1 MGQEVVDRLHRLMWK
16 APQRIAIE
24 IAEIWICDDE
34 SALEMSQSVVLVEFE
49 SVFAVS
55 NLHKGKVRSPTVARN
70 LVNIEE
76 VSKAFDIR
84 PLLTKVSLGISEGER
99 IGIVGR
105 NGAGKSTLMRI
116 ITGEEA
122 PDAGR
127 VTKSNSTAI
136 GYLAQIDNADPTATV
151 GDVVLG
157 DREKHEWAGDSRI
170 REIFTGLFG
179 GFDDHLFERTFGN
192 LSGGEKRRVGLAKLL
207 IDDIQLVLLDEPT
220 NHLDVEGVAWLAE
233 HLKRRTDL
241 AVLVVTHDRWF
252 LDEITERTWEVV
264 QGKVEEY
271 EGGYSAFVLAKAE
284 RSRQSAATEARR
296 NNLIRK
302 ELAWLRRGAP
312 ARTTKPKFRVD
323 AANELISAEPAPRD
337 GSELLKF
344 ALNRLGKTVLE
355 AKDMQVKAGDKELL
369 SHLTWNIGP
378 GDRIGIVGINGAGKS
393 TLMRVLASE
402 LQPAAGKLTTGI
414 TVKIAFLTQH
424 LDELD
429 PTWRVLEAVEKVAQY
444 VELGKGK
451 TLSASQLCERLGFD
465 RDGQWTPVGDLS
477 GGERR
482 RLQLTRLLMDA
493 PNVLM
498 LDEPTNDFDIET
510 LTELE
515 DLLDSY
521 GGTLLVVSHDR
532 YFLERVCDRFVGLLG
547 DLQLRDLPRGVDEYL
562 ELRHQQST
570 PTQNSGGKGKSSS
583 AAEERQLKKDL
594 TRVER
599 QIEKGRAEVA
609 RLTAEQETF
618 AMDPTKLVE
627 VSEQLAKVSA
637 ELVTREEEWLSIT
650 MALEG

>member
-1 MGQEVVDRLHRLMWK
+1 M
-16 APQRIAIE
+16 
-24 IAEIWICDDE
+24 
-34 SALEMSQSVVLVEFE
+34 
-49 SVFAVS
+49 
-55 NLHKGKVRSPTVARN
+55 ARN

-84 PLLTKVSLGISEGER
+84 PLLIKVSLGISEGER

-116 ITGEEA
+116 ISGEEA
-122 PDAGR
+122 ADEGR
-127 VTKSNSTAI
+127 VTKSNATNI
-136 GYLAQIDNADPTATV
+136 GFLAQIDSADPKATV
-151 GDVVLG
+151 GEIVLG
-157 DREKHEWAGDSRI
+157 DRQKHEWAGDARI

-179 GFDDHLFERTFGN
+179 GFDDHLFERTIGN

-207 IDDIQLVLLDEPT
+207 IDDIQLILLDEPT

-233 HLKRRTDL
+233 HLKKRTDL

-252 LDEITERTWEVV
+252 LDEITDRTWEVV
-264 QGKVEEY
+264 QGNVEEY
-271 EGGYSAFVLAKAE
+271 DGGYSAFVLAKAE
-284 RSRQSAATEARR
+284 RSRQAAATEARR

-355 AKDMQVKAGDKELL
+355 AKDMQVNAGEKELL

-515 DLLDSY
+515 DLLDSF

-562 ELRHQQST
+562 ELRHNQSVST
-570 PTQNSGGKGKSSS
+570 SSS
-583 AAEERQLKKDL
+583 TGKTKTSNAAEERQLKKDL

-599 QIEKGRAEVA
+599 QIEKGKAEVV
-609 RLTAEQETF
+609 RLTQEQETF
-618 AMDPTKLVE
+618 AMDAAKLIE
-627 VSEQLAKVSA
+627 ISEQLAKVSA
-637 ELVTREEEWLSIT
+637 ELATREEEWLSIT